1 MTSWPKI
8 VASKPLFQNTFILT
22 RSRVVIFADIIK
34 IVTSFIKT
42 IFKDSKKVKKK
53 KKKKL
58 STKIQFISVYLDIAK
73 FTDFR

>member
-53 KKKKL
+53 KKKL

>member
-53 KKKKL
+53 KKL